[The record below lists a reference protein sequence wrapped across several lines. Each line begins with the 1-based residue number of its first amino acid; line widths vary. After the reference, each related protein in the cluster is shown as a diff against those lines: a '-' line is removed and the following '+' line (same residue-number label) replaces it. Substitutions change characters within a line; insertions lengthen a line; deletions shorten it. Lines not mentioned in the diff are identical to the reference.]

1 MEMDCF
7 KNESKID
14 YSKFPSSGSG
24 KVNCMHDNTG
34 CHKNHVETV
43 SMHCC
48 HPFVQNP
55 SFVLYCFVLL
65 RIDLFCPAVIERP
78 LLCFSSLS
86 ACSLSF
92 SVRLLLECLI
102 QMLFAFIL
110 VCAVHELLLGGFCVC
125 VGSMCWSSGMCR
137 RWTL

>member
-1 MEMDCF
+1 MVTLVVT
-7 KNESKID
+7 KIML
-14 YSKFPSSGSG
+14 KPFP
-24 KVNCMHDNTG
+24 CMVATRSFRISFAAD
-34 CHKNHVETV
+34 V
-43 SMHCC
+43 
-48 HPFVQNP
+48 P

-65 RIDLFCPAVIERP
+65 RIDLFCPVVIERP

-110 VCAVHELLLGGFCVC
+110 VCAVHEFFLGGFCVC